1 MQMKEKNDI
10 NSCILCI
17 FTCARM
23 INLIN
28 EYINIRLQQKQTHYN
43 YFFKRN
49 MISHITLKCFYETPK
64 LQHAFNRMNNT
75 S

>member
-1 MQMKEKNDI
+1 MKEKNDI

-28 EYINIRLQQKQTHYN
+28 EYINIRLQQKKKKYYN
-43 YFFKRN
+43 YFFERN
-49 MISHITLKCFYETPK
+49 MISHVTLTCFYETPK
-64 LQHAFNRMNNT
+64 QQHAFKG
-75 S
+75 